1 MLDFA
6 VSDEIDDESDE
17 DYSEISAADDDDRHT
32 SDDDFIDNTPQK
44 NPDVMRMRPRA
55 AARVRAARARGTHP
69 EVSGARG
76 TLPEVAAD
84 DDDRRTSDDD
94 FIVNTPQKNP
104 DVMRMRMRPRRSAIN
119 FHLLK
124 H

>member
-44 NPDVMRMRPRA
+44 NPDVMRMRPR
-55 AARVRAARARGTHP
+55 R
-69 EVSGARG
+69 SGR
-76 TLPEVAAD
+76 
-84 DDDRRTSDDD
+84 
-94 FIVNTPQKNP
+94 K
-104 DVMRMRMRPRRSAIN
+104 
-119 FHLLK
+119 
-124 H
+124 